1 MLRLHKSSR
10 CTALAAGSAMQI
22 RLSLRGA
29 VDKGADLW
37 TWDAFSEVPEG
48 MGNV

>member
-1 MLRLHKSSR
+1 MD
-10 CTALAAGSAMQI
+10 I

-29 VDKGADLW
+29 VYEGADVTDLW
-37 TWDAFSEVPEG
+37 TWDAFSEG